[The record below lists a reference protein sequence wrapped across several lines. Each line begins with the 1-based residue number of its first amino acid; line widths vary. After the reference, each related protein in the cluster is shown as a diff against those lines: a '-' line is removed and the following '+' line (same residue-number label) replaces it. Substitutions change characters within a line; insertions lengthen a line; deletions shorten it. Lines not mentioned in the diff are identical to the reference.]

1 MMQNEKMT
9 KEDRTDEQL
18 QEEKIEDGFMLPED
32 PEAREKVI
40 RILNDPEAMKK
51 IAAALKDQQ
60 KEYEL
65 EFILSR
71 TGLAAISSKRLED
84 RKRRIQLA
92 QEAEAEIG
100 EDFQLGD
107 LFADS
112 DYDAEEAAMTRE
124 DREEADRLARSFMS
138 LMGRVPEG
146 DEAPEKAA
154 EPAEPA
160 EAAETPEESVE
171 TTEES
176 HEPVEPAEET
186 AEPIEEPVTIGSQE
200 LAEPAEES
208 ADVVKSAVGAE
219 EPVETPEDG
228 TVSAEA
234 IEVREAEAEEAEEI
248 PEAEEEAESEIDS
261 EAERLEKA
269 ESAAEASAEEAF
281 SEAEEGAQKK
291 VSRLHRVKHKIIHL
305 HKKNLVLMI
314 IIEVGVVAL
323 LGLAIYQAVLA
334 KEHSDW
340 LAADGKKT
348 AVALVSP
355 EATSID
361 SAYNLLT
368 VSVDSEIDKARVEN
382 LRKKAA
388 AMEFI
393 PEERSTDIENSETYQ
408 IVKSA
413 YYYNGPHI
421 SSSRGT
427 VTGPNGRETYYN
439 LNMSGVV
446 SIMHSA
452 GYSGTYWVRSDGVKM
467 FGNYVMVAANLS
479 LHPKGSIVRSSV
491 GLAMVVDTGGF
502 ASSNPQQ
509 LDIAT
514 TW

>member
-65 EFILSR
+65 EFILSQ

-107 LFADS
+107 LFAGS

-138 LMGRVPEG
+138 LMGKAPEG
-146 DEAPEKAA
+146 GESPEKPAEPAELAEPAEETEEKPA

-160 EAAETPEESVE
+160 EGSAGAAELVESTKIPEEKTGTE
-171 TTEES
+171 TTEET
-176 HEPVEPAEET
+176 PET
-186 AEPIEEPVTIGSQE
+186 
-200 LAEPAEES
+200 LEES
-208 ADVVKSAVGAE
+208 
-219 EPVETPEDG
+219 PE
-228 TVSAEA
+228 AQ
-234 IEVREAEAEEAEEI
+234 EVQEAEAEEAEEI
-248 PEAEEEAESEIDS
+248 PEAEEEAEAEIDS

-269 ESAAEASAEEAF
+269 ESAAEASAEAAAAKETGIGGSA
-281 SEAEEGAQKK
+281 AEEGEGASKK
-291 VSRLHRVKHKIIHL
+291 GSRLHRVKHKIIHL

-314 IIEVGVVAL
+314 IIEVAVVAL

-348 AVALVSP
+348 AAALVSP

-368 VSVDSEIDKARVEN
+368 VSVDSEIDKARVDN

-421 SSSRGT
+421 SSSRGA

-479 LHPKGSIVRSSV
+479 LHPKGSIVKSSV

>member
-146 DEAPEKAA
+146 DEAPEKAV

-291 VSRLHRVKHKIIHL
+291 VSRFHRVKHKIIHL

-348 AVALVSP
+348 AAALVSP

-408 IVKSA
+408 VVKSA

-421 SSSRGT
+421 SSSRGA

>member
-1 MMQNEKMT
+1 MKQNEKMT
-9 KEDRTDEQL
+9 KEDRTDGQL
-18 QEEKIEDGFMLPED
+18 QEEKIEEGLMLPED

-65 EFILSR
+65 EFILSQ

-107 LFADS
+107 LFAGS

-138 LMGRVPEG
+138 LMGKAPEG
-146 DEAPEKAA
+146 DEAHGKPTESAEETEEKPAEPT
-154 EPAEPA
+154 EPAEGSA
-160 EAAETPEESVE
+160 ELVESTKIPEEKTGTE
-171 TTEES
+171 TTEEKP
-176 HEPVEPAEET
+176 E
-186 AEPIEEPVTIGSQE
+186 I
-200 LAEPAEES
+200 LEES
-208 ADVVKSAVGAE
+208 
-219 EPVETPEDG
+219 PE
-228 TVSAEA
+228 AQ
-234 IEVREAEAEEAEEI
+234 EVQEAEAEEAEEI
-248 PEAEEEAESEIDS
+248 PEAEEEAEAEIDS

-269 ESAAEASAEEAF
+269 ESAAEASAEEG
-281 SEAEEGAQKK
+281 EGASKK
-291 VSRLHRVKHKIIHL
+291 GSRLHRVKHKIIHL

-314 IIEVGVVAL
+314 VIEVAVVAL

-348 AVALVSP
+348 AAALVSP

-368 VSVDSEIDKARVEN
+368 VSVDSEIDKARVDN

-421 SSSRGT
+421 SSSRGA

-491 GLAMVVDTGGF
+491 GLAIVVDTGGF

>member
-18 QEEKIEDGFMLPED
+18 QEEEIEDGFMLPED

-65 EFILSR
+65 EFILSQ

-107 LFADS
+107 LFAGS

-138 LMGRVPEG
+138 LMGKAPEG
-146 DEAPEKAA
+146 DEAHGKPTESAEETEEKPAEPT
-154 EPAEPA
+154 EPAEGSA
-160 EAAETPEESVE
+160 EFVEPTKIPEEKTGTE
-171 TTEES
+171 TTEEKP
-176 HEPVEPAEET
+176 E
-186 AEPIEEPVTIGSQE
+186 I
-200 LAEPAEES
+200 LEES
-208 ADVVKSAVGAE
+208 
-219 EPVETPEDG
+219 PE
-228 TVSAEA
+228 AQ
-234 IEVREAEAEEAEEI
+234 EVQEAEAEEAEEI
-248 PEAEEEAESEIDS
+248 PEAEEEAEAEIDS

-269 ESAAEASAEEAF
+269 ESAAEASAEAAAAKETGIGGSA
-281 SEAEEGAQKK
+281 AEEGEGASKK
-291 VSRLHRVKHKIIHL
+291 GSRLHRVKHKIIHL

-314 IIEVGVVAL
+314 IIEVAVVAL

-348 AVALVSP
+348 AAALVSP

-368 VSVDSEIDKARVEN
+368 VSVDSEIDKARVDN

-421 SSSRGT
+421 SSSRGA

>member
-32 PEAREKVI
+32 PGAREKVI
-40 RILNDPEAMKK
+40 RILKDPEAMKK

-65 EFILSR
+65 EFILSQ
-71 TGLAAISSKRLED
+71 TGLAAISSRRLED

-100 EDFQLGD
+100 EDYQLSD
-107 LFADS
+107 ASADS

-138 LMGRVPEG
+138 LMGKAPEG
-146 DEAPEKAA
+146 DEAHGKPTESAEETEEKPA

-160 EAAETPEESVE
+160 EGSAELAESTKIPEEKTGTE
-171 TTEES
+171 TTEETP
-176 HEPVEPAEET
+176 E
-186 AEPIEEPVTIGSQE
+186 I
-200 LAEPAEES
+200 LEES
-208 ADVVKSAVGAE
+208 
-219 EPVETPEDG
+219 PE
-228 TVSAEA
+228 AQ
-234 IEVREAEAEEAEEI
+234 EVQEAEAEEAEEI
-248 PEAEEEAESEIDS
+248 PEAEEEAEAEIDS

-269 ESAAEASAEEAF
+269 ESAAEASAEAAAAKETGIGGSA
-281 SEAEEGAQKK
+281 AEEGEGASKK
-291 VSRLHRVKHKIIHL
+291 GSRLHRVKHKIIHL

-314 IIEVGVVAL
+314 VIEVAVVAL
-323 LGLAIYQAVLA
+323 MGLAIYQAVLA

-340 LAADGKKT
+340 LAVDGKKT
-348 AVALVSP
+348 AAALVSP

-368 VSVDSEIDKARVEN
+368 VSVDSEIDKARVDN

-421 SSSRGT
+421 SSSRGA

>member
-40 RILNDPEAMKK
+40 RILKDPEAMKK

-65 EFILSR
+65 EFILSQ

-107 LFADS
+107 LFAGS

-138 LMGRVPEG
+138 LMGKAPEG
-146 DEAPEKAA
+146 DEAHGKPTESAEETEEKPAEPT
-154 EPAEPA
+154 EPAEGSA
-160 EAAETPEESVE
+160 EFVESTKIPEEKTGTE
-171 TTEES
+171 TTEEKP
-176 HEPVEPAEET
+176 E
-186 AEPIEEPVTIGSQE
+186 I
-200 LAEPAEES
+200 LEES
-208 ADVVKSAVGAE
+208 
-219 EPVETPEDG
+219 PE
-228 TVSAEA
+228 AQ
-234 IEVREAEAEEAEEI
+234 EVQEAEAEEAEEI
-248 PEAEEEAESEIDS
+248 PEAEEEAEAEIDS

-269 ESAAEASAEEAF
+269 ESAAEASAEEG
-281 SEAEEGAQKK
+281 EGASKK
-291 VSRLHRVKHKIIHL
+291 GSRLHRVKHKIIHL

-314 IIEVGVVAL
+314 IIEVAVVAL

-348 AVALVSP
+348 AAALVSP

-368 VSVDSEIDKARVEN
+368 VSVDSEIDKARVDN

-421 SSSRGT
+421 SSSRGA

>member
-40 RILNDPEAMKK
+40 RILKDPEAMKK

-65 EFILSR
+65 EFILSQ

-107 LFADS
+107 LFAGS

-138 LMGRVPEG
+138 LMGKAPEG
-146 DEAPEKAA
+146 DEAHGKPTESAEETEEKPA

-160 EAAETPEESVE
+160 EGSAELVESTKIPEEKTGTE
-171 TTEES
+171 TTEE
-176 HEPVEPAEET
+176 
-186 AEPIEEPVTIGSQE
+186 
-200 LAEPAEES
+200 
-208 ADVVKSAVGAE
+208 
-219 EPVETPEDG
+219 TPEILEG
-228 TVSAEA
+228 SPEA
-234 IEVREAEAEEAEEI
+234 QEVQEAEAEEAEEI
-248 PEAEEEAESEIDS
+248 PEAEEEAEAEIDS

-269 ESAAEASAEEAF
+269 ESAAEASAEAAAKETGIGGSA
-281 SEAEEGAQKK
+281 AEEGEGASKK
-291 VSRLHRVKHKIIHL
+291 GSRLQRVKHKIIHL

-314 IIEVGVVAL
+314 VIEVAVVAL
-323 LGLAIYQAVLA
+323 MGLAIYQAVLA

-348 AVALVSP
+348 AAALVSP

-368 VSVDSEIDKARVEN
+368 VSVDSEIDKARVDN

-421 SSSRGT
+421 SSSRGA

>member
-138 LMGRVPEG
+138 LMGRAPEG

-160 EAAETPEESVE
+160 EAAEIP
-171 TTEES
+171 
-176 HEPVEPAEET
+176 
-186 AEPIEEPVTIGSQE
+186 
-200 LAEPAEES
+200 EES

-234 IEVREAEAEEAEEI
+234 IEIREAEAEEAEEI

-291 VSRLHRVKHKIIHL
+291 VSRFHRVKHKIIHL

-348 AVALVSP
+348 AAALVSP

-421 SSSRGT
+421 SSSRGA

>member
-18 QEEKIEDGFMLPED
+18 QEEEIEDGFMLPED

-40 RILNDPEAMKK
+40 RILKDPEAMKK

-65 EFILSR
+65 EFILSQ

-100 EDFQLGD
+100 EDYQLGD
-107 LFADS
+107 LFAGS

-138 LMGRVPEG
+138 LMGKAPEG
-146 DEAPEKAA
+146 DEAHGKPTESAEETEEKPA

-160 EAAETPEESVE
+160 EGSAELVESTKIPEEKTGTE
-171 TTEES
+171 TTEETP
-176 HEPVEPAEET
+176 E
-186 AEPIEEPVTIGSQE
+186 I
-200 LAEPAEES
+200 LEES
-208 ADVVKSAVGAE
+208 
-219 EPVETPEDG
+219 PE
-228 TVSAEA
+228 AQ
-234 IEVREAEAEEAEEI
+234 EVQEAEAEEAEEI
-248 PEAEEEAESEIDS
+248 PEAEEEAEAEIDS

-269 ESAAEASAEEAF
+269 ESAAEASAEAAAAKETGIGGSA
-281 SEAEEGAQKK
+281 AEEGEGASKK
-291 VSRLHRVKHKIIHL
+291 GSRLHRVKHKIIHL

-314 IIEVGVVAL
+314 IIEVAVVAL

-348 AVALVSP
+348 AAALVSP

-368 VSVDSEIDKARVEN
+368 VSVDSEIDKARVDN

-421 SSSRGT
+421 SSSRGA

>member
-32 PEAREKVI
+32 PETREKVI

-138 LMGRVPEG
+138 LMGKAPEG
-146 DEAPEKAA
+146 
-154 EPAEPA
+154 A
-160 EAAETPEESVE
+160 EACETQVNA
-171 TTEES
+171 TEES
-176 HEPVEPAEET
+176 HEPAEPVEET
-186 AEPIEEPVTIGSQE
+186 AEPLEEPATTGSQE
-200 LAEPAEES
+200 LAEPAEGS

-228 TVSAEA
+228 SVSAEA
-234 IEVREAEAEEAEEI
+234 IEIREAEAEEAEEV
-248 PEAEEEAESEIDS
+248 PEAEEEAEAEIDS

-281 SEAEEGAQKK
+281 SKAEEGAQKK
-291 VSRLHRVKHKIIHL
+291 VSRFHRVKHKIIHL

-348 AVALVSP
+348 AAALVSP

-421 SSSRGT
+421 SSSRGA

>member
-65 EFILSR
+65 EFILSQ

-107 LFADS
+107 LFVGS

-138 LMGRVPEG
+138 LMGKAPEG
-146 DEAPEKAA
+146 DEAHGKPTESAEETEEKPAEPT
-154 EPAEPA
+154 EPAEGSA
-160 EAAETPEESVE
+160 EFVESTKIPEEKTGTE
-171 TTEES
+171 TTEEKP
-176 HEPVEPAEET
+176 E
-186 AEPIEEPVTIGSQE
+186 I
-200 LAEPAEES
+200 LEES
-208 ADVVKSAVGAE
+208 
-219 EPVETPEDG
+219 PE
-228 TVSAEA
+228 AQ
-234 IEVREAEAEEAEEI
+234 EVQEAEAEEAEEI
-248 PEAEEEAESEIDS
+248 PEAEEEAEAEIDS

-269 ESAAEASAEEAF
+269 ESAAEASAEEG
-281 SEAEEGAQKK
+281 EGASKK
-291 VSRLHRVKHKIIHL
+291 GSRLHRVKHKIIHL

-314 IIEVGVVAL
+314 VIEVAVVAL

-348 AVALVSP
+348 AAALVSP

-368 VSVDSEIDKARVEN
+368 VSVDSEIDKARVDN

-421 SSSRGT
+421 SSSRGA

-491 GLAMVVDTGGF
+491 GLAIVVDTGGF

>member
-65 EFILSR
+65 EFILSQ

-107 LFADS
+107 LFAGS

-138 LMGRVPEG
+138 LMGKAPEG
-146 DEAPEKAA
+146 DEAHGKPTESAEETEEKPAEPT
-154 EPAEPA
+154 EPAEGSA
-160 EAAETPEESVE
+160 EFVESTKIPEEKTGTE
-171 TTEES
+171 TTEEKP
-176 HEPVEPAEET
+176 E
-186 AEPIEEPVTIGSQE
+186 I
-200 LAEPAEES
+200 LEES
-208 ADVVKSAVGAE
+208 
-219 EPVETPEDG
+219 PE
-228 TVSAEA
+228 AQ
-234 IEVREAEAEEAEEI
+234 EVQEAEAEEAEEI
-248 PEAEEEAESEIDS
+248 PEAEEEAEAEIDS
-261 EAERLEKA
+261 EAESLEKA
-269 ESAAEASAEEAF
+269 ESAAEASAEEG
-281 SEAEEGAQKK
+281 EGASKK
-291 VSRLHRVKHKIIHL
+291 GSRLHRVKHKIIHL

-314 IIEVGVVAL
+314 VIEVAVVAL

-348 AVALVSP
+348 AAALVSP

-368 VSVDSEIDKARVEN
+368 VSVDSEIDKARVDN

-421 SSSRGT
+421 SSSRGA

-491 GLAMVVDTGGF
+491 GLAIVVDTGGF

>member
-9 KEDRTDEQL
+9 KEDRTDEKL

-65 EFILSR
+65 EFILSQ

-107 LFADS
+107 LFAGS
-112 DYDAEEAAMTRE
+112 DYDAEEAAMTQE

-138 LMGRVPEG
+138 LMGKASEG
-146 DEAPEKAA
+146 DEASEKPA

-160 EAAETPEESVE
+160 EGSAELGESTKLPEKQTGTE
-171 TTEES
+171 TTEEPP
-176 HEPVEPAEET
+176 ETREPAEFAENVTET
-186 AEPIEEPVTIGSQE
+186 
-200 LAEPAEES
+200 LEES
-208 ADVVKSAVGAE
+208 
-219 EPVETPEDG
+219 PE
-228 TVSAEA
+228 AQ
-234 IEVREAEAEEAEEI
+234 EVREAEAEEAEEI
-248 PEAEEEAESEIDS
+248 PEAEEEAEAEIDS

-269 ESAAEASAEEAF
+269 ESAAEASAEAAF

-291 VSRLHRVKHKIIHL
+291 VSRFHRVKHKIIHL

-348 AVALVSP
+348 AAALVSP
-355 EATSID
+355 EATAID

-368 VSVDSEIDKARVEN
+368 VDVDSEIDKARVEN

-421 SSSRGT
+421 SSSRGA

-479 LHPKGSIVRSSV
+479 LHPKGSIVKSSV

>member
-40 RILNDPEAMKK
+40 RILKDPEAMKK

-65 EFILSR
+65 EFILSQ

-107 LFADS
+107 LFAGS

-138 LMGRVPEG
+138 LMGKAPEG
-146 DEAPEKAA
+146 DEAHGKPTESAEETEEKPAESA
-154 EPAEPA
+154 EPAEGSA
-160 EAAETPEESVE
+160 ELVESTKIPEEKTGTE
-171 TTEES
+171 TTEETPEILEES
-176 HEPVEPAEET
+176 PV
-186 AEPIEEPVTIGSQE
+186 SQE
-200 LAEPAEES
+200 
-208 ADVVKSAVGAE
+208 VQ
-219 EPVETPEDG
+219 
-228 TVSAEA
+228 
-234 IEVREAEAEEAEEI
+234 EAEAEEAEEI
-248 PEAEEEAESEIDS
+248 PEAEEEAEAEIDS

-269 ESAAEASAEEAF
+269 ESAAEASAEEG
-281 SEAEEGAQKK
+281 EGASKK
-291 VSRLHRVKHKIIHL
+291 GSRLHRVKHKIIHL

-314 IIEVGVVAL
+314 IIEVAVVAL

-348 AVALVSP
+348 AAALVSP

-368 VSVDSEIDKARVEN
+368 VSVDSEIDKARVDN

-421 SSSRGT
+421 SSSRGA

>member
-160 EAAETPEESVE
+160 EAAETPEES
-171 TTEES
+171 
-176 HEPVEPAEET
+176 
-186 AEPIEEPVTIGSQE
+186 
-200 LAEPAEES
+200 

-291 VSRLHRVKHKIIHL
+291 VSRFHRVKHKIIHL

-348 AVALVSP
+348 AAALVSP

-421 SSSRGT
+421 SSSRGA

>member
-32 PEAREKVI
+32 PETREKVI

-112 DYDAEEAAMTRE
+112 VYDDEEAAMTRE

-138 LMGRVPEG
+138 LMGK
-146 DEAPEKAA
+146 APKG
-154 EPAEPA
+154 A
-160 EAAETPEESVE
+160 EACETQVNA
-171 TTEES
+171 TEES
-176 HEPVEPAEET
+176 HEPVEPVEET
-186 AEPIEEPVTIGSQE
+186 AEPLEEPATTGSQE
-200 LAEPAEES
+200 FAEPAEGS

-228 TVSAEA
+228 SVSAEA
-234 IEVREAEAEEAEEI
+234 IEIREAEAEEAEEV
-248 PEAEEEAESEIDS
+248 PEAEEEAEAEIDS

-269 ESAAEASAEEAF
+269 ESAAEVSAEEAF
-281 SEAEEGAQKK
+281 SKAEEGAQKK
-291 VSRLHRVKHKIIHL
+291 VSRFHRVKHKIIHL

-340 LAADGKKT
+340 LAANGKKT
-348 AVALVSP
+348 AAALVSP

-421 SSSRGT
+421 SSSRGA